1 MPIYLGLN
9 DTIEG
14 EIYCV
19 FERSTKPTAVS
30 TTGRHRAQAITIN
43 GNSATAIIV
52 KTLRY
57 IRERHSRRDVLCD
70 STLHLISLHLIS
82 YSL

>member
-14 EIYCV
+14 EKIYCV

-43 GNSATAIIV
+43 GNPATAIIV

-57 IRERHSRRDVLCD
+57 IRD
-70 STLHLISLHLIS
+70 
-82 YSL
+82 

>member
-1 MPIYLGLN
+1 LKLLTNCEEKVKLRRVKMPIYLGLN

-14 EIYCV
+14 EKIYCV

-30 TTGRHRAQAITIN
+30 TTGRHRAQAIIIN
-43 GNSATAIIV
+43 GNPATAIIV

-57 IRERHSRRDVLCD
+57 IRD
-70 STLHLISLHLIS
+70 
-82 YSL
+82 